1 MQDLT
6 GNSGNAEAMQ
16 QDIELAKH
24 RQAVFGSLV
33 RYRYTYNFNWLGR
46 PIIQTTEDMI
56 AVQEIVFDVQPD
68 LIVETGV
75 AHGGSLVYSAS
86 LLQLLGKGEVV
97 GIDIDI
103 RAHNR
108 AAIEKHML
116 AHRIHLISGSSVDQ
130 AIVDKVFALA
140 AGKSRVLVML
150 DSNHTHEHVLKEL
163 QLYSPLV
170 KNGSYVI
177 VFDTAIEDVMDG
189 SYPDRPWGKGNNPKT
204 AARQF
209 LMECDR
215 FQVDRF
221 IENKLLFSV
230 APEGYLKCVKD

>member
-6 GNSGNAEAMQ
+6 VNCRHAAAMQ
-16 QDIELAKH
+16 KDAELAKH
-24 RQAVFGSLV
+24 RQAVLASIV
-33 RYRYTYNFNWLGR
+33 RYRYTYNFTWLGR
-46 PIIQTTEDMI
+46 PIIQTPEDMV
-56 AVQEIVFDVQPD
+56 AVQEIVFDVKPD

-75 AHGGSLVYSAS
+75 AHGGSLIYSAS

-108 AAIEKHML
+108 VAIESHML
-116 AHRIHLISGSSVDQ
+116 AHRIHLISGSSVDSPVIEQ
-130 AIVDKVFALA
+130 VRALA
-140 AGKSRVLVML
+140 TDKSRVLVML
-150 DSNHTHEHVLKEL
+150 DSNHTHEHVLQEL
-163 QLYSPLV
+163 RHYAPLV
-170 KNGSYVI
+170 KKGSYLI
-177 VFDTAIEDVMDG
+177 VFDTAIEGVADG

-204 AARQF
+204 AVRQF
-209 LMECDR
+209 LKECDR
-215 FQVDRF
+215 FEVDHF

>member
-6 GNSGNAEAMQ
+6 GNSGNAKAMQ
-16 QDIELAKH
+16 QDVELATH
-24 RQAVFGSLV
+24 RRAVFDSLV

-46 PIIQTTEDMI
+46 PIIQTPEDMV
-56 AVQEIVFDVQPD
+56 AVQEIVFDVKPD

-103 RAHNR
+103 RAQNR
-108 AAIEKHML
+108 AAIESHAL
-116 AHRIHLISGSSVDQ
+116 AHRIHLISGSSVDSAVLEQ
-130 AIVDKVFALA
+130 VRTRAADKN
-140 AGKSRVLVML
+140 RVLVML
-150 DSNHTHEHVLKEL
+150 DSNHTHEHVFREL
-163 QLYSPLV
+163 QLYAPLV
-170 KNGSYVI
+170 KKGSYVI
-177 VFDTAIEDVMDG
+177 VFDTAIEDVMGG

-204 AARQF
+204 AVRQF
-209 LMECDR
+209 LKECDR
-215 FQVDRF
+215 FEVNRF